1 MLIDISVS
9 AARAVQASWNNVLH
23 SYMSDQNDLYLK

>member
-23 SYMSDQNDLYLK
+23 SYDLYMSE